1 MEYEVIIC
9 FETHVELNTQSKL
22 FCTCPIEWGASPNSL
37 ICPVCSGQPG
47 ALPVLNQKAVAYCV
61 RAGLALNCQVNLHT
75 RFARK
80 NYFYPDLPKGYQISQ
95 YDTPFCE
102 NGYLEISDSDG
113 RPYPVGIRRIHLEED
128 AGKLVH
134 STSSLGGSEFSYVDY
149 NRSGVPLLEIVG
161 DHKRNP
167 IRSVTQARIYLEKL
181 RQTLRYLDISECTIE
196 KGQFR
201 CDVNVSLRPKGAQ
214 IFGNRTEIKNMA
226 SFKAII
232 DALEYEI
239 QRQTEILDNGGVIFQ
254 ETRLFD
260 EQARVTAPM
269 RLKEDAPDYRYFP
282 DPDLLEVALDE
293 QFIQDIR
300 TTLPELPDQRLRHL
314 IDQYKLSQN
323 DALLLTKDRDLSD
336 YFNACL
342 SQCQDI
348 KKLVRWIANDL
359 FKLLNE
365 SGRTIKSCP
374 ITPEQFARFINLIT
388 AGQLTESIAREVLA
402 EMARTGQD
410 AQAIIESQGL
420 QVVGDTEV
428 LVQIIGQVI
437 TAQPATVAKIKTGK
451 TEAINFLV
459 GQVMRAT
466 KGKADPQ
473 LVLKLIQEQ
482 VREVPE

>member
-22 FCTCPIEWGASPNSL
+22 FCACPIVYGARPNSL

-61 RAGLALNCQVNLHT
+61 RAGLALNCQINLQT

-95 YDTPFCE
+95 FDTPFCE
-102 NGYLEISDSDG
+102 NGFLEIPDEEG

-161 DHKRNP
+161 DHKHNP
-167 IRSVTQARIYLEKL
+167 IRSVAQARVYLEKL

-232 DALEYEI
+232 DALEFEI
-239 QRQTEILDNGGVIFQ
+239 QRQAEILDHGGVIFQ
-254 ETRLFD
+254 ETRMFD
-260 EQARVTAPM
+260 EQARVTSAM
-269 RLKEDAPDYRYFP
+269 RLKEEAPDYRYFP
-282 DPDLLEVALDE
+282 DPDLLAVELEE
-293 QFIQDIR
+293 QFIRDIR
-300 TTLPELPDQRLRHL
+300 NSLPELPDQRVRNL
-314 IDQYKLSQN
+314 IDSYQLPQK
-323 DALLLTKDRDLSD
+323 DALLLTRDRDLSD
-336 YFNACL
+336 YFNACVPH
-342 SQCQDI
+342 CQDV
-348 KKLVRWIANDL
+348 KKLVRWITNDL

-365 SGRTIKSCP
+365 SGATIKTSL
-374 ITPEQFARFINLIT
+374 IAPENFAGLINLIT
-388 AGQLTESIAREVLA
+388 NGRLTEPLARAVLA
-402 EMARTGQD
+402 EMAQTGRD
-410 AQAIIESQGL
+410 ARSIIDSQGL
-420 QVVGDTEV
+420 QVVADTDV
-428 LVQIIGQVI
+428 LAQVI
-437 TAQPATVAKIKTGK
+437 AQVIRDQPAAIAKIKAGK
-451 TEAINFLV
+451 PEAINFLV

-473 LVLKLIQEQ
+473 QVHKLIHEQ
-482 VREVPE
+482 VGAFPD